1 MKNLKILSVALVIMI
16 GNILF
21 MGCKIYNKY
30 GENKSNSTNTN
41 QEGLSI
47 YEYNDKF
54 TNLYK
59 KYIDPI
65 EKEEY
70 DDIKN
75 FLLKQDNE
83 DNYKSLKKYKKLLNI
98 SNKQL
103 IEFKKGMNNLVTKD
117 IDLTKLNNELIEN
130 TLNLIKE
137 IEVEIKEIDSI
148 PLDNYSMAKS
158 EFIVYLQK
166 NISIQSYIK
175 TKFKNSIESIRNYLD
190 IELNK

>member
-21 MGCKIYNKY
+21 MGCEIYNKY
-30 GENKSNSTNTN
+30 GENKINSRNNN

-70 DDIKN
+70 HDIKK
-75 FLLKQDNE
+75 FLLNQDNE
-83 DNYKSLKKYKKLLNI
+83 DNYKSLSKYKKLLNI
-98 SNKQL
+98 SNQQL

-117 IDLTKLNNELIEN
+117 INLTKLNNELIEN

-137 IEVEIKEIDSI
+137 IEVEIKEIDNI

-166 NISIQSYIK
+166 NVSIQSYIK
-175 TKFKNSIESIRNYLD
+175 TKFENSIESIKNYLD

>member
-21 MGCKIYNKY
+21 MGCEIYNKY
-30 GENKSNSTNTN
+30 GENKINIRNNN

-47 YEYNDKF
+47 YEYNDIF

-70 DDIKN
+70 DDIKK

-83 DNYKSLKKYKKLLNI
+83 DNYKSLNKYKKLLNI
-98 SNKQL
+98 SNQQL

-137 IEVEIKEIDSI
+137 IEVEIKEIDNI
-148 PLDNYSMAKS
+148 PPDNYSMAKS

-175 TKFKNSIESIRNYLD
+175 TKFENSIESIRNYLD

>member
-21 MGCKIYNKY
+21 MGCEIYNKY
-30 GENKSNSTNTN
+30 GENKINIRNNN

-47 YEYNDKF
+47 YEYNDIF

-70 DDIKN
+70 DDIKK

-83 DNYKSLKKYKKLLNI
+83 DNYKSLNKYKKILNI
-98 SNKQL
+98 SNQQL

-166 NISIQSYIK
+166 NVSIQSYIK
-175 TKFKNSIESIRNYLD
+175 TKFENSIESIRNYLD